1 MEEFIVR
8 LLEHAGSKQIEKW
21 LEPLLSKKS
30 ILGLPVWAVLLILL
44 AKAIRRRYKGIARRE
59 KKRHSKT

>member
-1 MEEFIVR
+1 LRKWI
-8 LLEHAGSKQIEKW
+8 KKW

-30 ILGLPVWAVLLILL
+30 ILGLLVWAVLLILSIPLWLSPL
-44 AKAIRRRYKGIARRE
+44 AKAIRRRYKGIDRRE